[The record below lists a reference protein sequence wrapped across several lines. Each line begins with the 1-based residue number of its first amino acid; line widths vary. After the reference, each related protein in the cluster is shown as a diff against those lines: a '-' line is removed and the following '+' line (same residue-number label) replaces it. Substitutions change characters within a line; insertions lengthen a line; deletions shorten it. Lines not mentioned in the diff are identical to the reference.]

1 MRIILFALLLA
12 ALISPTSGV
21 FWSGSVSNVTDS
33 SSWSIYRHSGNLSF
47 DLSSSVEGWVAPI
60 SVTPE
65 GRILSPYHFH
75 STDLEANDVRLR
87 ERTSALE
94 GKYSSDDEIS
104 LEAKATD
111 CVNISIIK
119 PNNSDVWTVTWEE
132 NWPVIMNASRSI
144 DYEGRGINDR
154 ECIGNNLD
162 AVGSNFLFNREYSK
176 EREANLRLGGMNATV
191 VATNDTI
198 IWTGFMPN
206 RFTDYQLELHSTGIA
221 DLWYRQIDIARDVAN
236 YGEERYLGTYDISRK
251 IEMRSNFTRA
261 KNGTDWLSCCIGG
274 CHDIDP
280 AGTGMW
286 NASKVFDCG

>member
-1 MRIILFALLLA
+1 MRGILFVLILVAL
-12 ALISPTSGV
+12 TSSASAV
-21 FWSGSVSNVTDS
+21 FWSGSVSNVTDG
-33 SSWSIYRHSGNLSF
+33 SSWSIYRHSDNLSF

-87 ERTSALE
+87 QRTSALE
-94 GKYSSDDEIS
+94 GTYSSDDEIR

-144 DYEGRGINDR
+144 DYKGRGINDR

-162 AVGSNFLFNREYSK
+162 AVGSSFLFNREFSK
-176 EREANLRLGGMNATV
+176 EREANLRLGG
-191 VATNDTI
+191 
-198 IWTGFMPN
+198 
-206 RFTDYQLELHSTGIA
+206 
-221 DLWYRQIDIARDVAN
+221 
-236 YGEERYLGTYDISRK
+236 
-251 IEMRSNFTRA
+251 
-261 KNGTDWLSCCIGG
+261 
-274 CHDIDP
+274 
-280 AGTGMW
+280 
-286 NASKVFDCG
+286 